1 MLMNRQLYNSVLQA
15 LNTMPAVAIL
25 GARQVG
31 KTTLAHQIASSFH
44 KPSVYLDLELESDLA
59 KLVEPE
65 IYLSQCKGRL
75 LIIDEVQRRPELFAL
90 LRSIIDARIRNGERT
105 AQFLIL
111 GSASRELLRQ
121 SSESLA
127 GRIRYLELCP
137 FSILETVDNQSE
149 STDLSRLWLRGGFP
163 QSYLAHSDDD
173 SWSWRSDFTLTFLE
187 RDIPLMGSHI
197 PPVVLRNLWSMLA
210 WENAQLIN
218 YSKLAVNLTV
228 NYKTVQNYISLLQSH
243 FMVRELH
250 PWSGNTRKR
259 LIKSPKIFL
268 RDSGIAH
275 RLLRITSFEDL
286 LGHPAVGASWEAFV
300 VENLLRTVSD
310 KWEVSFYRTQAGAE
324 IDLVLEGPRQNV
336 RAIEIKRSM
345 SPNLSRGFYEGCKD
359 VRATEKYVAYP
370 GSDRFPL
377 ANDTEAIGVLEL
389 LRHLQDG

>member
-1 MLMNRQLYNSVLQA
+1 MFINRRLYNSVLQA
-15 LNTMPAVAIL
+15 LNTMPAVAIF

-31 KTTLAHQIASSFH
+31 KTTLALQIASAFQ

-59 KLVEPE
+59 KLNEPE
-65 IYLSQCKGRL
+65 IFLNHCKGKL

-90 LRSIIDARIRNGERT
+90 LRGNIDSRIRNDERT

-111 GSASRELLRQ
+111 GSASWELLRQ

-137 FSILETVDNQSE
+137 FSILETVDDQSKNAN
-149 STDLSRLWLRGGFP
+149 LKRLWLRGGFP
-163 QSYLAHSDDD
+163 QSYLANNDED
-173 SWSWRSDFTLTFLE
+173 SWSWRSDFTMTFLE

-218 YSKLAVNLTV
+218 YSKLATNLAV
-228 NYKTVQNYISLLQSH
+228 NYKTVQSYISLLQLH
-243 FMVRELH
+243 LMVRELH

-259 LIKSPKIFL
+259 LIKSPRIFL

-275 RLLRITSFEDL
+275 RLLRITSFDDL

-324 IDLVLEGPRQNV
+324 IDLVMEGPQQNV

-345 SPNLSRGFYEGCKD
+345 SPKLSRGFHEGCKD
-359 VRATEKYVAYP
+359 VRATEKYVAYS

-377 ANDTEAIGVLEL
+377 ANDIEAIGVVEL
-389 LRHLQDG
+389 LKQLQE